1 MKRNIFRLFSGLL
14 LAIILIMLGAMP
26 ALAFDGRTGETVTI
40 DKGEVV
46 NDDLYMAGG
55 DLVINGIV
63 EGDVFAGGRSITV
76 NGDIKGAATIAGQYI
91 TINGSV
97 RDSVRLAGQNITIIG
112 DIGGDAV
119 IFGQTVLI
127 QSGSTIGGDLVL
139 GASIVNVNG
148 AVDGRIMGGAGQ
160 VMISDVVGEDVN
172 LEVDKLI
179 MTSTAVIKGN
189 VDYTSENEAEIN
201 SSAEIDGT
209 INRTLPEIKE
219 PAKKGPV
226 AEIPGKIAGFLM
238 AFITGLVIIF
248 LATRTITG
256 MSEALIKYPWYCL
269 GWGAFLLFVTPFAI
283 IILLVIVIGIPLSL
297 ILLAAYAIAIYLS
310 IIPVSLCI
318 GRLIIGRQKT
328 ENRRGLLLAALA
340 VGLAILMII
349 KFIPVL
355 GFIVGVLTALFGMG
369 TIIVYFTKIYER

>member
-1 MKRNIFRLFSGLL
+1 MKRNIYRIFSGLL
-14 LAIILIMLGAMP
+14 LAVILILLGAMP

-46 NDDLYMAGG
+46 DDDLYIAGG
-55 DLVINGIV
+55 DLVINGTV

-127 QSGSTIGGDLVL
+127 QSGSTVGGDLVL
-139 GASIVNVNG
+139 GASMVNVNG
-148 AVDGRIMGGAGQ
+148 AVEGRIMGGAGQ
-160 VMISDVVGEDVN
+160 VMISDTVGEYVN

-179 MTSTAVIKGN
+179 ITSTAVIKGN
-189 VDYTSENEAEIN
+189 VDYTSEKEAEIH

-209 INRTLPEIKE
+209 VNRTLPEIKD

-248 LATRTITG
+248 LATRKITG

-283 IILLVIVIGIPLSL
+283 VILLLIVIGIPLSL
-297 ILLAAYAIAIYLS
+297 ILAAAYFIAVYLS

-328 ENRRGLLLAALA
+328 ENHRGLLLAALA
-340 VGLAILMII
+340 VGLAILTII
-349 KFIPVL
+349 EFIPVF
-355 GFIVGVLTALFGMG
+355 GFIVGVFTALFGMG

>member
-179 MTSTAVIKGN
+179 ITSTAVIKGN

>member
-1 MKRNIFRLFSGLL
+1 MKRNIFRSFSGLL
-14 LAIILIMLGAMP
+14 LAVILILLGAMP
-26 ALAFDGRTGETVTI
+26 ALAFDGRTGESVTI

-46 NDDLYMAGG
+46 DDDLYIAGG
-55 DLVINGIV
+55 DLVINGTV
-63 EGDVFAGGRSITV
+63 EGDVFAGGRNVTV
-76 NGDIKGAATIAGQYI
+76 NGDIEGAATIAGQYI

-127 QSGSTIGGDLVL
+127 QNGSTIGGDLVL
-139 GASIVNVNG
+139 GASMVNVNG
-148 AVDGRIMGGAGQ
+148 AVEGWVMGGGGQ
-160 VMISDVVGEDVN
+160 VMISDEVGEDVN
-172 LEVDKLI
+172 LEVNKLI
-179 MTSTAVIKGN
+179 ITSTAVIKGN
-189 VDYTSENEAEIN
+189 VDYTSEQEAEIHSN
-201 SSAEIDGT
+201 AEIDGT
-209 INRTLPEIKE
+209 VNRTLPAVKE
-219 PAKKGPV
+219 PDKKGPA

-248 LATRTITG
+248 LATRKITG

-269 GWGAFLLFVTPFAI
+269 GWGAFLLFVTPFAV
-283 IILLVIVIGIPLSL
+283 IILLAIVIGIPLSL
-297 ILLAAYAIAIYLS
+297 ILTAAYAIAIYLS

-340 VGLAILMII
+340 VGLAILTII
-349 KFIPVL
+349 KFIPVF
-355 GFIVGVLTALFGMG
+355 GFIVGVFTALFGMG